1 MRRELRILSRTA
13 LAVCA
18 LLGTGPAAVAGAERA
33 QAAGRPI
40 VVVGTP
46 LHEILPTDS
55 GRTEGVWV
63 SYVERGHLTDVS
75 VSIDASALA
84 AVSDDVDVPCDPDG
98 DLVGECHGI
107 GPVRAGVPVKVGDVR
122 IGRPKAAAVGTHQ
135 LVRVAATTPGGPV
148 DTNRFVVS
156 VKETGPE
163 FDRGAPKRVRLAP
176 GGTVTLPGG
185 FTNYSTHSLG
195 AVGVVLSLSPGLSL
209 GERFRNCVWQ
219 PDDAADG
226 TKVLC
231 TVKGPF
237 APRAS
242 YDLDFGPLRADEHAM
257 YEAITY
263 QMQAV
268 TAARPL
274 VTFPVSGA
282 EQGGGP
288 NELRAVARTGATTS
302 LRTDFTQGP
311 LSSTVDVANTA
322 DFAVSGATLRG
333 RTGDVVP
340 VEFTVRNLGPGARE
354 ATYKEENDERS
365 FRALWFSVPS
375 GASVVKAPPGCV
387 GYSSSAPPKHT
398 DGFLGLGKPNGR
410 GYGCGSPR
418 SSSRFTVGRTDRY
431 RFEVRVD
438 HPGRSSAGYVTTMYR
453 AGDPRPEN
461 NKAPVSVEIR

>member
-13 LAVCA
+13 LVVCA
-18 LLGTGPAAVAGAERA
+18 LLGTGPAAVAGAERT

-46 LHEILPTDS
+46 LQEMLPTDS
-55 GRTEGVWV
+55 GRAEGVWV
-63 SYVERGHLTDVS
+63 SNVERGDLTDVS

-107 GPVRAGVPVKVGDVR
+107 GPVRTGVPVKVGDVR
-122 IGRPKAAAVGTHQ
+122 IGRPKAAAVGIYQ
-135 LVRVAATTPGGPV
+135 LVRMAATAQGGPV

-156 VKETGPE
+156 VRETGPE

-176 GGTVTLPGG
+176 GATLTLPGG
-185 FTNYSTHSLG
+185 FTNYSSHSLD
-195 AVGVVLSLSPGLSL
+195 AVGVMLSLSSGLSL

-219 PDDAADG
+219 PADEAG
-226 TKVLC
+226 KTEVLC

-237 APRAS
+237 AARTS
-242 YDLDFGPLRADEHAM
+242 YDLDFGPLRADVHAM

-263 QMQAV
+263 QARSV
-268 TAARPL
+268 TAELPL
-274 VTFPVSGA
+274 VSFLVEGA
-282 EQGGGP
+282 EQGDGP

-302 LRTDFTQGP
+302 LRTNFTQGP
-311 LSSTVDVANTA
+311 LSSTVDVTNTA

-340 VEFTVRNLGPGARE
+340 VEFTVRNLGPGARA
-354 ATYKEENDERS
+354 ATDKEENGTRS
-365 FRALWFSVPS
+365 FRALWFSVPP

-387 GYSSSAPPKHT
+387 GYSNGVPPKYT
-398 DGFLGLGKPNGR
+398 EGFLGLGKPGGR
-410 GYGCGSPR
+410 GYGCGPLK
-418 SSSRFTVGRTDRY
+418 SSRFTVGRTDRF
-431 RFEVRVD
+431 RFEVRMD
-438 HPGRSSAGYVTTMYR
+438 EPGRSSAGYVTTMYR